1 MKKSMSYILF
11 GILVS
16 TSAIAY
22 EVKTEYITE
31 EVCPAIA
38 GCWMNPK
45 TGECP
50 DCITITRKVVVE
62 NYNTTMTKPK
72 TAVHHEKNPEKKKSY
87 SVVGTLWE
95 CLSACQNGY
104 MSFYDDAGNWY
115 DKNMNRT
122 GSAGTGIDCIA
133 TGLEEWPVGD
143 HSCDPFKLVRRVK
156 KS

>member
-31 EVCPAIA
+31 EVCPAFA

-50 DCITITRKVVVE
+50 DCITITR
-62 NYNTTMTKPK
+62 
-72 TAVHHEKNPEKKKSY
+72 
-87 SVVGTLWE
+87 
-95 CLSACQNGY
+95 
-104 MSFYDDAGNWY
+104 
-115 DKNMNRT
+115 
-122 GSAGTGIDCIA
+122 
-133 TGLEEWPVGD
+133 
-143 HSCDPFKLVRRVK
+143 
-156 KS
+156 

>member
-31 EVCPAIA
+31 EVCPASA

-62 NYNTTMTKPK
+62 NYNTTVTKPK
-72 TAVHHEKNPEKKKSY
+72 IVVHHEKKPEKKKNRSW
-87 SVVGTLWE
+87 VGVLMK
-95 CLSACQNGY
+95 CVSACENGY
-104 MSFYDDAGNWY
+104 RYYSDSAGNWY
-115 DKNMNRT
+115 DKDMNRT
-122 GSAGTGIDCIA
+122 GSTGTGIDCIA

>member
-62 NYNTTMTKPK
+62 NYNTPVTKPK
-72 TAVHHEKNPEKKKSY
+72 IVVHNEKKPEKKKNRSW
-87 SVVGTLWE
+87 VGVLMK
-95 CLSACQNGY
+95 CVSACENGY
-104 MSFYDDAGNWY
+104 RYYSDSAGNWY
-115 DKNMNRT
+115 DKDMNRT
-122 GSAGTGIDCIA
+122 GSTGTGIDCIA